1 MTYLVDANLL
11 CEPTKPV
18 CVERAVERL
27 DANEA
32 ALITSPLVMGE
43 IWRGI
48 DALPTG
54 KKKIE
59 LAAWFIKVEAKMP
72 TLDWTTSIALVW
84 AEMVNQIK
92 KSGYTVGIMDTMIA
106 ATAKYHHLTI
116 ATRNVDDFTRCG
128 VPVVNPFE

>member
-11 CEPTKPV
+11 SEPTKSV
-18 CVERAVERL
+18 CVERAVEWL

-32 ALITSPLVMGE
+32 SLITSPVVMGE

-54 KKKIE
+54 KKKRE
-59 LAAWFIKVEAKMP
+59 LAAWFVKVQAKIP
-72 TLDWTTSIALVW
+72 ILDWMTGVALVW

-106 ATAKYHHLTI
+106 ATAKYHHLTV

-128 VPVVNPFE
+128 VSVVNPFE